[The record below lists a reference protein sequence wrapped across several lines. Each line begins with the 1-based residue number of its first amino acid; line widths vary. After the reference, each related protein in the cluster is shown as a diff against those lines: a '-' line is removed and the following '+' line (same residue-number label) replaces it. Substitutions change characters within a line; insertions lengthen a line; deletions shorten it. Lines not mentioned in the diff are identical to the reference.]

1 MKHPQLAGKRV
12 LVVEDEF
19 MVAVLVEDLLAEQGC
34 VVVGPFARVSDA
46 LTAAVEEQ
54 IDLAILDVNIDG
66 VDVFPVAEALDK
78 KGVPFV
84 FVTGYG
90 AAAIPRDRP
99 SWEACSKP
107 FRFDVLAGML
117 VSKVQRPKRVSL
129 AE

>member
-1 MKHPQLAGKRV
+1 MIHPQLAGKRV

-46 LTAAVEEQ
+46 LAAAAQEHV
-54 IDLAILDVNIDG
+54 DLAILDVNIDG
-66 VDVFPVAEALDK
+66 LDVFPVAEVLDER
-78 KGVPFV
+78 GVPFV

-90 AAAIPRDRP
+90 AAAIPKDRP

-117 VSKVQRPKRVSL
+117 VSKVKRAEGVSL